1 MVVSSMHALYF
12 TFGTQHLEQ
21 WQDLNLATP
30 DHARV
35 APGGNNL
42 ILRPHASSLTTNRQQ
57 SDPLTANSA
66 KVEGGIRKK
75 KIPDKSVIN
84 VIEYGPMKKGI
95 ETTLVDLLPATKGPC
110 GNKSSMADVR
120 RSGVSIQ
127 KPSSPLAPL

>member
-21 WQDLNLATP
+21 WQDLATP

-42 ILRPHASSLTTNRQQ
+42 ILRPHSSSLTTNRQQ

-75 KIPDKSVIN
+75 KIPDKSIIN

-95 ETTLVDLLPATKGPC
+95 KTTLVDLTTKGPC
-110 GNKSSMADVR
+110 GNKSSMAEVQ